1 MITLYY
7 SVEKELQQIDHNSDL
22 EETTGWKNISLYDIN
37 SQTLSLIVLQDF
49 HTENT
54 ENTEEICREWIECNT
69 DYFEFKLQK
78 L

>member
-7 SVEKELQQIDHNSDL
+7 SVEKELQQLDYNSDL
-22 EETTGWKNISLYDIN
+22 EETTGWKNISLYDID

-49 HTENT
+49 HEENT
-54 ENTEEICREWIECNT
+54 ENTKEILTEWIECNT
-69 DYFEFKLQK
+69 DYFEFKLQQ

>member
-7 SVEKELQQIDHNSDL
+7 TVEKELQQIDHNSDL

-49 HTENT
+49 HVENT
-54 ENTEEICREWIECNT
+54 ENTKEILTEWIECNT
-69 DYFEFKLQK
+69 AYTEFKLQK